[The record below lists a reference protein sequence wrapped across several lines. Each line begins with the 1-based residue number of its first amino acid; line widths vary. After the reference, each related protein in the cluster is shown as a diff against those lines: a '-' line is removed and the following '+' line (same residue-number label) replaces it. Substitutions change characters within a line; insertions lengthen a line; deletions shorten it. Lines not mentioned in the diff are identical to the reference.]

1 MTTPFVPDIAIIN
14 ASTVVTDADAQ
25 AMMAAV
31 QTQVTR
37 DFGPA
42 WRTNANLHLVPHGA
56 KPPKAMWWIALLD
69 NADQAGALG
78 YHDITAQ
85 GLPLGK
91 VFAKTSIQ
99 FGEPVSVVLSHEVLE
114 MLADPWINMCAQGDG
129 EVFYAR
135 EVCDPVEADQY
146 EINGEL
152 VSNFVLGAY
161 FHLLP
166 HVAPFDWMARLQ
178 GPMPTMTQGGYILV
192 YHPGIGWTQ
201 MFGASLE
208 GALTPTGVA
217 DRWRHRPH
225 PGSRRERRRVPRYEW
240 VRSAVETD

>member
-25 AMMAAV
+25 AMLGAV
-31 QTQVTR
+31 QTQVVR

-78 YHDITAQ
+78 YHDLTQQ

-91 VFAKTSIQ
+91 VFAKTSLQ
-99 FGEPVSVVLSHEVLE
+99 FGEPVSVVLSHETLE
-114 MLADPWINMCAQGDG
+114 MLADPWINMVAQGAGD
-129 EVFYAR
+129 VFYAR
-135 EVCDPVEADQY
+135 EVCDPVEADVY
-146 EINGEL
+146 MINGL
-152 VSNFVLGAY
+152 PVSNFVLGAY

-166 HVAPFDWMARLQ
+166 RVGPFDQMGQLHD
-178 GPMPTMTQGGYILV
+178 PMPGMTPGGYILV
-192 YHPGIGWTQ
+192 YRPGIGWTQ
-201 MFGASLE
+201 IFGQPRAATTE
-208 GALTPTGVA
+208 ALA
-217 DRWRHRPH
+217 DQWHQRPH
-225 PGSRRERRRVPRYEW
+225 SGSRRERRRYPRYEW
-240 VRSAVETD
+240 LRSSVETA